1 MSDFSL
7 LITNWYRQNKR
18 DLPWRNTNDP
28 YKIWLS
34 EILLQQTRVNQ
45 GLPYYQKFVK
55 NFPTVEVLAN
65 SEEQKI
71 LKLWQ
76 GLGYYSRARNLHHAA
91 KTIKDDFD
99 CKFPKSYNEI
109 RALKGVGDYT
119 AAAIA
124 SFAFNIP
131 KAVVD
136 GNVYRVLS
144 RYFNDSEPIDTSQGK
159 KLFQK
164 YAEELLPQ
172 DNAAEHNQAI
182 MELGAIVCTPKNP
195 NCENC
200 PLNESCLAN
209 RMHTIDQLPVKS
221 KKNKV
226 TNKYFYYLFENE
238 KDFTLEKRTSGIW
251 KNMFQLPLIES
262 NEKLSFDELAKKADE
277 KYNYSVIRNGKINTY
292 THILSHQ
299 KITAEFWKV
308 NEFKKSSSEILT
320 NKVES
325 NISLTSLKKYPLP
338 RLIDRFFEENF
349 DVYNE

>member
-1 MSDFSL
+1 MRDFSL

-18 DLPWRNTNDP
+18 DLPWRDTNNP

-34 EILLQQTRVNQ
+34 EILLQQTRVSQ
-45 GLPYYQKFVK
+45 GLPYYQKFIK
-55 NFPTVEVLAN
+55 NFPTVNDLAN
-65 SEEQKI
+65 SDEQKV

-91 KTIKDDFD
+91 KTIRDEHKS
-99 CKFPKSYNEI
+99 KFPDNYKEI

-119 AAAIA
+119 AAAVA

-144 RYFNDSEPIDTSQGK
+144 RYFNDPEPIDTAQGK

-164 YAEELLPQ
+164 YAEELLPH
-172 DNAAEHNQAI
+172 DNSAEHNQAI
-182 MELGAIVCTPKNP
+182 MELGAIVCTPKSP
-195 NCENC
+195 DCDNC
-200 PLNESCLAN
+200 PLNEACLAN

-221 KKNKV
+221 KKTKV

-238 KDFTLEKRTSGIW
+238 KSFSLEKRTSGIW

-262 NEKLSFDELAKKADE
+262 NEKLSFGELEKKAKK
-277 KYNYSVIRNGKINTY
+277 KYNLTVLKKGKISTY
-292 THILSHQ
+292 KHILSHQ
-299 KITAEFWKV
+299 KINAEFWRVKDKQHRR
-308 NEFKKSSSEILT
+308 NDKEI
-320 NKVES
+320 
-325 NISLTSLKKYPLP
+325 NISLKSINEYPIP
-338 RLIDRFFEENF
+338 RVIDRFFEDNF
-349 DVYNE
+349 NEYNE